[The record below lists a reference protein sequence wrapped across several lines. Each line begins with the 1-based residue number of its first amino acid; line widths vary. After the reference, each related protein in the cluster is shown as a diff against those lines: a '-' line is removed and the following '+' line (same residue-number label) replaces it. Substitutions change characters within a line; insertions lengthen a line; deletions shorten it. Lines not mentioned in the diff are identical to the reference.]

1 MFTTHQIIES
11 GYCQRVGLEGRLR
24 WFGALLYK
32 LLYCFIF
39 SNRSTYYLFT
49 DGSVVKNPPAIQET
63 QETWVW
69 SLDQED
75 PVEEEI
81 TTYSSIL
88 AWKIPW
94 IEEPGGLQSK
104 RSQRIRHN
112 WVIWAQHIVDLQYC
126 VSFRYTAKWFSYN
139 YIYIFLL
146 IFFSIKGYY
155 NILNRVP
162 CTIQ

>member
-1 MFTTHQIIES
+1 MFTTHQIIKS
-11 GYCQRVGLEGRLR
+11 GYSRKVGLGGRLR
-24 WFGALLYK
+24 WFGALLYI

-49 DGSVVKNPPAIQET
+49 DGSVIKNLPAMQET

-75 PVEEEI
+75 PMEEEI

-94 IEEPGGLQSK
+94 IEEPGELQSM
-104 RSQRIRHN
+104 RSQRVRYE
-112 WVIWAQHIVDLQYC
+112 WVAEHTIVLDVAL
-126 VSFRYTAKWFSYN
+126 VNISKHLSKFIPRN
-139 YIYIFLL
+139 Y
-146 IFFSIKGYY
+146 
-155 NILNRVP
+155 RTPVWR
-162 CTIQ
+162 T